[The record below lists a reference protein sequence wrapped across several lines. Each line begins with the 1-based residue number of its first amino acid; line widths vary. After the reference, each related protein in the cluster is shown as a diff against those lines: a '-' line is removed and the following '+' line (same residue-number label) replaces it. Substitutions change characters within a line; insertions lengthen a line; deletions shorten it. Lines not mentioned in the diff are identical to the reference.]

1 LNVTDGKLNDEFAR
15 YDVETGRLGDDGQE
29 FVLWCRDILKK
40 FLYFFTIKHKFMP
53 NVKPRVD
60 IPSNPSEK
68 LSLAAK
74 IYAHHLILGAA
85 SPLNVLQSHTW
96 ATNGPNVATAQTL
109 QAEAEELQRKLNQTY
124 EKRDLLLDEIDESV
138 KASRDAL
145 RGIYRDNPM
154 ALGEWGFDVHDSP
167 KASVKKA

>member
-1 LNVTDGKLNDEFAR
+1 MGNT
-15 YDVETGRLGDDGQE
+15 
-29 FVLWCRDILKK
+29 
-40 FLYFFTIKHKFMP
+40 
-53 NVKPRVD
+53 KPRVD
-60 IPSNPSEK
+60 VPRNPAEELK
-68 LSLAAK
+68 LATKIFAK
-74 IYAHHLILGAA
+74 HQELGAA

-96 ATNGPNVATAQTL
+96 ATNGPTVAIAQTL

-145 RGIYRDNPM
+145 LGIYRDNPM
-154 ALGEWGFDVHDSP
+154 PLGEWGFDVHDSP